1 MKEEILSIVEIVT
14 RDLKAAMKE
23 QNKFKT
29 KVLRMVLSELKYA
42 SLDQDKVSEL
52 KLIGIISSY
61 RKKLTDSLATY
72 TDSEQKDSIANE
84 IALID
89 HYLRPREELSNKGQ
103 PLPDTPI
110 L

>member
-1 MKEEILSIVEIVT
+1 MNEEILSIVEIVT

-42 SLDQDKVSEL
+42 SLDKDKDSEL
-52 KLIGIISSY
+52 KLVAIISSY

-72 TDSEQKDSIANE
+72 TDPEQKDSISSE

-89 HYLRPREELSNKGQ
+89 HYLRPREDISASGSSLTENPSL
-103 PLPDTPI
+103 
-110 L
+110 